1 MLPEFRCYNLRPP
14 YVNSNFHYP
23 QSPTEQ
29 DIQFQLFTNNNNE
42 AAQILGAQDV
52 SSVTSSDFDAS
63 GKVRLLT
70 VCVCVCCDDRCVD
83 SEDMISPLLGSINK

>member
-29 DIQFQLFTNNNNE
+29 EIEFQLFTTNNPDV
-42 AAQILGAQDV
+42 AQILGAQDV
-52 SSVTSSDFDAS
+52 SSVTSSDFDAN

-70 VCVCVCCDDRCVD
+70 VCVCVCFGDRCVD
-83 SEDMISPLLGSINK
+83 PEDMISPLLASINK